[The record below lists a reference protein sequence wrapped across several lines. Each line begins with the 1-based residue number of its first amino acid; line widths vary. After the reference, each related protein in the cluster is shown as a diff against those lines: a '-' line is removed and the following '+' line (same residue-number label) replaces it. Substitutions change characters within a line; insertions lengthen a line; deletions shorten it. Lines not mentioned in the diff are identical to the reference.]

1 VGYGA
6 HGEKGIRH
14 SGKRPFPKCHV
25 EALRESQQAHF
36 PTSHRPIYS
45 TLDLPS
51 DAAARTPPSDPAR
64 ARCSTP
70 PPPTHTHPTEQPPTH
85 PSRTRA
91 RTHLRSTRR
100 RREAIRRER
109 RRAIRREG
117 AGAGAGRRRPH
128 APPGDGLELLPT
140 AASTSLPA
148 QPPRPGLDLP
158 L

>member
-1 VGYGA
+1 MEHTGKRGSGTRGRGPSPSVML
-6 HGEKGIRH
+6 RL
-14 SGKRPFPKCHV
+14 SGKASRPTFPL
-25 EALRESQQAHF
+25 ATGPFTQPRPPLRRR
-36 PTSHRPIYS
+36 RPH
-45 TLDLPS
+45 PS
-51 DAAARTPPSDPAR
+51 LRSRPRSLLNTTPP
-64 ARCSTP
+64 
-70 PPPTHTHPTEQPPTH
+70 HTHPTEQPPTH

-91 RTHLRSTRR
+91 STHLRSTRR